1 MGMIDYSC
9 SACEE
14 LRQDAPSF
22 VVNGMS
28 ETECASLANNT
39 GLNPSSGNDDCTDL
53 NNMNDCLIKN
63 MENEINSYN
72 VCSWKDYMK
81 ALVNNMWTM
90 YKGIICA
97 LCGLWTAVSAIPG
110 DIADTLAR
118 IQCYIDY
125 ILDGKDASV
134 LLTESNFEAGT
145 GVAFTRSGDSIAKPG
160 LRINGSTY
168 TVTGSIRIDITTEHW
183 GRLGLTPTGNRVKWG
198 TGDGDYNRINTPSG
212 NYTICIIKIPK
223 STMPWLKSL
232 SSCVGSFVN
241 AGVGQIYVQ
250 AYDSGDSMKGQWGD
264 SSTAVTV
271 PDGYI
276 YLRISLISLTTW
288 GIEYGDADTANG
300 GDGYADVTFR
310 ATGLARTNKS
320 GIDC

>member
-1 MGMIDYSC
+1 MIDYSC

-22 VVNGMS
+22 VVNGLS
-28 ETECASLANNT
+28 DTECASLGNNT
-39 GLNPSSGNDDCTDL
+39 GLNPSSGNNDCTDL

-97 LCGLWTAVSAIPG
+97 ICGLWTAVAAIPT
-110 DIADTLAR
+110 DIADTLAK

-125 ILDGKDASV
+125 ILDGKDASA

-198 TGDGDYNRINTPSG
+198 TGDSDYNRINTPSG

-223 STMPWLKSL
+223 TTMPWLKSL

-288 GIEYGDADTANG
+288 GIEYSDADTSSG

>member
-1 MGMIDYSC
+1 MIDYSC

-125 ILDGKDASV
+125 ILDGKDASA

-276 YLRISLISLTTW
+276 YLRISLVSLTTW